1 MRSLLKPH
9 RVIFMECDIQEPLRK
24 LAKNFREVVHH
35 AIKLAEIAEEVKAPL
50 IST

>member
-1 MRSLLKPH
+1 MRLLLKPH

-24 LAKNFREVVHH
+24 LAKNFRKVVRNS
-35 AIKLAEIAEEVKAPL
+35 ISLAEIAEEVKAPL

>member
-1 MRSLLKPH
+1 MRSLLKPQ

-24 LAKNFREVVHH
+24 LAKNFRDVVAN
-35 AIKLAEIAEEVKAPL
+35 AIRLAEIAEEVKAPL

>member
-9 RVIFMECDIQEPLRK
+9 RVVFLECDIQEPLRK
-24 LAKNFREVVHH
+24 LAKNFREVVGN
-35 AIKLAEIAEEVKAPL
+35 AITLTEIAEEVKAPL